1 VFLPFFPLW
10 SIRLSIKGN
19 VTTWINHYLSIEF
32 YVSVDW
38 WLRHYWASL
47 RDFSFV
53 LLSFTGLRCL
63 ITSAHV
69 PLHRAPHGI
78 IREQYQ
84 QLALSEWVLFYQ
96 LQSREARKCNYQGG
110 KTTSTV
116 TGTGAVVIHDITSLT
131 QVEYNSNVIAV
142 IF

>member
-1 VFLPFFPLW
+1 
-10 SIRLSIKGN
+10 
-19 VTTWINHYLSIEF
+19 
-32 YVSVDW
+32 VDW

-84 QLALSEWVLFYQ
+84 QLALSEKPE
-96 LQSREARKCNYQGG
+96 S
-110 KTTSTV
+110 
-116 TGTGAVVIHDITSLT
+116 VIIRGERP
-131 QVEYNSNVIAV
+131 QVQ
-142 IF
+142 